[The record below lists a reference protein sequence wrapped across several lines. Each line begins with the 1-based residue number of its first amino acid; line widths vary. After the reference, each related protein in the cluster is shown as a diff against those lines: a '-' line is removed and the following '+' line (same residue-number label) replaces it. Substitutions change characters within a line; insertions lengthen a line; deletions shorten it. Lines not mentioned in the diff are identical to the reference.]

1 MNSGNTQSFKLF
13 VRSEFIVIKK
23 DINIP
28 MTLLYLDPGTGSL
41 MIQFV
46 IAAVTGVLIFFKQIK
61 LRIKYLFNRFFK
73 SNKEGDE

>member
-73 SNKEGDE
+73 NNKEGDE